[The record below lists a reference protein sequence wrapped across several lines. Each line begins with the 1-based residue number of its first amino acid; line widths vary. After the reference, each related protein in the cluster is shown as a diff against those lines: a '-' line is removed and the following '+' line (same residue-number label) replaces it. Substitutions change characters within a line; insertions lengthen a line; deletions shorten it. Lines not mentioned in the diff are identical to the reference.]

1 MKKFIDEFIRHF
13 FATPMLPLLVILCTI
28 SAMALTSDG
37 RGREAE
43 KAAETSRSL
52 AAVQQKNLISMTTS
66 STSTT
71 STTTVSTST
80 SSTDTTT
87 STVSETTTATT
98 STETTETA
106 PERPTFSD
114 YNLYMVAE
122 SPNSAYYQE
131 RLTIIGDSI
140 AYGFNAYGYIP
151 GGHNIAKESLALWN
165 LDKYTFDLGG
175 GAMGVTDAAAYTDS
189 PLFYLSLGMNDIFS
203 YSPDGYAAGMLSLA
217 QQIVDA
223 VSDTTVVIGS
233 ITPVSENNYYTDNDT
248 IQQFNYALENA
259 VYAYGSPQI
268 HYFNAFAVLADPN
281 TNALAAGAGGGDGLH
296 LAGSSYGYIL
306 NALFN
311 YLDTTDTI
319 TRIEA
324 HDSKYAQ

>member
-37 RGREAE
+37 PAKEAE
-43 KAAETSRSL
+43 IAAETSKSL
-52 AAVQQKNLISMTTS
+52 AAVQQKKMSSMTTTS
-66 STSTT
+66 TAATSTTTTSTSTT
-71 STTTVSTST
+71 STN
-80 SSTDTTT
+80 TTT
-87 STVSETTTATT
+87 TTETTTTT
-98 STETTETA
+98 TTTTTEAA

-114 YNLYMVAE
+114 YTIFMGAE

-131 RLTIIGDSI
+131 RLTIVGDSI

-151 GGHNIAKESLALWN
+151 AGHNIAKESLALWN
-165 LDKYTFDLGG
+165 LGKYTFDMGG
-175 GAMGVTDAAAYTDS
+175 GAMGVVDAAAYTDS
-189 PLFYLSLGMNDIFS
+189 SLFYLSIGMNDIFT
-203 YSPDGYAAGMLSLA
+203 YSPDGYAASMVSLA

-223 VSDTTVVIGS
+223 VPDTTVVIGS
-233 ITPVSENNYYTDNDT
+233 ITPVSENNYYTDNAT

-268 HYFNAFAVLADPN
+268 HYFNAYAVLADPN

-306 NALFN
+306 NSLFN